1 MAKRTKSARGAI
13 VDFDLFNIKQ
23 QIASAPTPA
32 TVAARENFVE
42 QRLKRR
48 TRRLKR
54 ESTAAINQDTD
65 QITPLTEE
73 RNNAGSIVT
82 GKQIGRAHV

>member
-73 RNNAGSIVT
+73 RNNASSIE
-82 GKQIGRAHV
+82 

>member
-1 MAKRTKSARGAI
+1 MAKRTRSAKGTM
-13 VDFDLFNIKQ
+13 VDFDLFRIRE
-23 QIASAPTPA
+23 QIANAPTPT

-54 ESTAAINQDTD
+54 EVISATTTETTPITNNTEDTTNASTS
-65 QITPLTEE
+65 E
-73 RNNAGSIVT
+73 
-82 GKQIGRAHV
+82 